1 MYYPGG
7 LNMIC
12 WCQIYRDDGGS
23 IMTQEV
29 DTRMK
34 LRFDGYL
41 PVVVDVETS
50 GVDNRKHGLL
60 EVAAVSVNYNDD
72 GILAPV
78 DSFSTHVT
86 LFERAIVD
94 PEALKINHIDPGHPF
109 RFAVPESEA
118 LEALFSFV
126 SAALKQTGCRRAV
139 LVGHNAHFDLGFI
152 VAAFHRCKMKKMPFH
167 HFTVFDTA
175 TLAGAFYGKTVLAK
189 ALKKAGIEFDID
201 QAHGA
206 LYDTQKTAEI
216 FCAMINAAD
225 NKKGM

>member
-1 MYYPGG
+1 
-7 LNMIC
+7 
-12 WCQIYRDDGGS
+12 
-23 IMTQEV
+23 MTQEV

-60 EVAAVSVNYNDD
+60 EVAAVTVNYNDD

-86 LFERAIVD
+86 LFEGAVVD

-118 LEALFSFV
+118 LESLFSFV

-152 VAAFHRCKMKKMPFH
+152 DPQGIIRSLTINDLPIGRSVTEILRTIDALQFH
-167 HFTVFDTA
+167 
-175 TLAGAFYGKTVLAK
+175 
-189 ALKKAGIEFDID
+189 E
-201 QAHGA
+201 QHGEVCPA
-206 LYDTQKTAEI
+206 
-216 FCAMINAAD
+216 NW
-225 NKKGM
+225 KKGEEGMKASPAGVADYLKENATSL